1 MDTELESIKKEIA
14 MKSDFNHPLE
24 MDYSNIHT
32 KAEIQKTFRDVFIS
46 KARYTLFPVLKE
58 DMLYEFILKSKEYS
72 DKEYLQMGVTVNLSF
87 DVQDKNQEVVLAK
100 QSIPVL
106 RHTSTYRD
114 FKNLIGQVID
124 LPNKEKEEKHVVQ
137 SNDQLIKSVLKK
149 NKDLEYVTEDDWKN
163 ISFTTIKGKAIT
175 NAVEGTLVDVHFG
188 KYESLQ
194 LKFRLV
200 DSPADGVQ

>member
-32 KAEIQKTFRDVFIS
+32 KAEIQKTFRKVFIS

-58 DMLYEFILKSKEYS
+58 DMLYEFILKSKPYS
-72 DKEYLQMGVTVNLSF
+72 KAEYLQMGVTTNLSF
-87 DVQDKNQEVVLAK
+87 DVQDKNQKVVLAK

-106 RHTSTYRD
+106 RHTSTYRY
-114 FKNLIGQVID
+114 FKNLIGKVID
-124 LPNKEKEEKHVVQ
+124 LPTKEKKHVVQ
-137 SNDQLIKSVLKK
+137 SNDPLIKSVLKK
-149 NKDLEYVTEDDWKN
+149 NKDLKYVTEDDWKN

-200 DSPADGVQ
+200 DSPTDRV

>member
-1 MDTELESIKKEIA
+1 MDTEAESIKKEIA

-24 MDYSNIHT
+24 IDYSNIHT

-58 DMLYEFILKSKEYS
+58 DMLYEFILKSKRFS
-72 DKEYLQMGVTVNLSF
+72 KAEYLQMGVTVNLSF
-87 DVQDKNQEVVLAK
+87 DVQDKNQTVVLAK

-114 FKNLIGQVID
+114 FKENLIGEVID
-124 LPNKEKEEKHVVQ
+124 LPTKEEKHVVQ
-137 SNDQLIKSVLKK
+137 SNDPLIKGVLKEK
-149 NKDLEYVTEDDWKN
+149 TALGDVKEDDWKK
-163 ISFTTIKGKAIT
+163 IFFTTIKGKAIT

-200 DSPADGVQ
+200 DSPTDGV